1 MRLSKI
7 LFGSLFLFLF
17 ACQSNNNS
25 NTKKELKNHKDAN
38 GFEYQSVDGDPMK
51 TRIYTL
57 KNGLTVYLSDNK
69 DQPRIQTFIAV
80 KAGST
85 YDPAETTG
93 LAHYLEHMMFKG
105 TSKIATINWEEEKKL
120 LQEISDL
127 YEQHRNTDD
136 PAEKK
141 KIYEQIDK
149 KSYEA
154 SKYAVPNEYDK
165 MVSSLGAK
173 GTNAYTTYER
183 TVYMND
189 IPSNELKR
197 WLELEK
203 ERFSELVLRL
213 FHTELEAVYEE
224 FNMGQDNDARK
235 LMKKNNELLYPG
247 HPYGTQTTI
256 GEPEHLKNPSM
267 QNIHKYWKTYYV
279 PNNMAICLSGD
290 LNYEQSIQ
298 WINQTFG
305 QLKSGEVPE
314 FKSPQIPPITQITEA
329 EVFGPDAEEVTVAY
343 RFNGLN
349 SEDYKYVKLIDY
361 MLDNSTAGLINLN
374 LNQKQKVLEA
384 GAYNNFMKY
393 YGAEMLWGT
402 PREGQTLQEVKDLL
416 VAQIEKIKKGEFD
429 DWLIQAIVNNLK
441 LQEIRNNEGN
451 NRAHLFV
458 YTFAN
463 GISWDKQLGLTDEI
477 AKITKEELVKFANKH
492 FKNNYAVVY
501 KRTGKDETVAK
512 VEKPKI
518 TPIHLN
524 REVQSEFFKNFMT
537 TKSEKLKPVF
547 VDFQKEIKS
556 EELKKG
562 MEFFYLKNN
571 SNDLFELNY
580 IVDMGK
586 NNDKELALAV
596 DYLPYLG
603 TDKYTAEELQKEFFK
618 LGIEFNVFTGSK
630 RSYISISGL
639 KSSFENAIELL
650 EHVKSNVK
658 TDEKAYKDYIEGIL
672 KQRADDKKSK
682 SRIIWGG
689 MMNYGIHGKNSSFT
703 DILNQQELEKINP
716 ENLVNKIK
724 NLLSYEHKI
733 FYYGSDNIE
742 NVKQTIAK
750 YHKVGEELKKCTPPT
765 EYPYLETKENKVFF
779 VDFDMVQA
787 QMLMIAKDRIFEIT
801 DIPFM
806 TFFGEYFGGGLSS
819 IIFQEIRE
827 SKALAYSAFAG
838 INKATE
844 KNKPNYI
851 FTFIGTQ
858 ADKLITATDA
868 MLELMNNMPK
878 AQIQFDASKE
888 AIMRK
893 IETTRIIKSNKFWIY
908 LNNLDK
914 GITYDTRKDIY
925 EKMKTLTIEEFEQ
938 FFNERIKDKKY
949 TFLILTNKNNLNKK
963 QLNKIGTVQELSL
976 EEIFNY

>member
-1 MRLSKI
+1 MKLSKI
-7 LFGSLFLFLF
+7 LFASMFLFLL

-25 NTKKELKNHKDAN
+25 NAKKELKNHKDAN
-38 GFEYQSVDGDPMK
+38 GFEYQSVEGDPMK

-57 KNGLTVYLSDNK
+57 ENGLTVYLSDNK

-105 TSKIATINWEEEKKL
+105 TSNIATINWEEEKKL

-127 YEQHRNTDD
+127 YEQHLNTDD

-165 MVSSLGAK
+165 MVTSLGAK

-203 ERFSELVLRL
+203 ERFSELTLRL

-235 LMKKNNELLYPG
+235 VMKKNNELLYPG

-267 QNIHKYWKTYYV
+267 ENIHKYWETYYV

-290 LNYEQSIQ
+290 LDYEQSIQ
-298 WINQTFG
+298 WINETFG
-305 QLKSGEVPE
+305 KLKPSEVPE
-314 FKSPQIPPITQITEA
+314 FKSPEIPPLTQAIEA
-329 EVFGPDAEEVTVAY
+329 EVFGPDAEQVTVTY

-384 GAYNNFMKY
+384 GAYNSFMKY

-402 PREGQTLQEVKDLL
+402 PREGQTLEEVKDLL
-416 VAQIEKIKKGEFD
+416 IAQIEKIKKGEFD
-429 DWLIQAIVNNLK
+429 DWLIEAIVNNLK
-441 LQEIRNNEGN
+441 LSEIRSNDGN
-451 NRAHLFV
+451 HRAHLFV
-458 YTFAN
+458 YAFAN

-477 AKITKEELVKFANKH
+477 AKISKQELVKFANEH
-492 FKNNYAVVY
+492 FKDNYVVIY
-501 KRTGKDETVAK
+501 KRTGKDEGVAK

-518 TPIHLN
+518 TPIQLN
-524 REVQSEFFKNFMT
+524 REEQSAFLKNFMAI
-537 TKSEKLKPVF
+537 KSEKLKPVF

-556 EELKKG
+556 EELQKG
-562 MEFFYLKNN
+562 MEFFYLENN

-586 NNDKELALAV
+586 DNDKELALAV

-618 LGIEFNVFTGSK
+618 LGIEFDVFTGGK
-630 RSYISISGL
+630 RSYITVSGL
-639 KSSFENAIELL
+639 KSSFEKAIELL

-658 TDEKAYKDYIEGIL
+658 ADEQAYKDYIDGIS
-672 KQRADDKKSK
+672 KQRIDDKKSK

-703 DILNQQELEKINP
+703 DILHQQELEKINP
-716 ENLVNKIK
+716 ETLVDKIK

-742 NVKQTIAK
+742 NVKKTIAK
-750 YHKVGEELKKCTPPT
+750 HHKIGEELKECTPAT
-765 EYPYLETKENKVFF
+765 EYPYLEAKENNVFF

-787 QMLMIAKDRIFEIT
+787 QMLMVAKDKVFEIS
-801 DIPFM
+801 DIPFV

-819 IIFQEIRE
+819 IVFQEIRE
-827 SKALAYSAFAG
+827 AKALAYSAFAG
-838 INKATE
+838 IFRAAK
-844 KNKPNYI
+844 KNDPNYI

-858 ADKLITATDA
+858 ADKLGTATDA

-878 AQIQFDASKE
+878 AQIQFDASRE

-893 IETTRIIKSNKFWIY
+893 IETTRIIKSGKFWTY
-908 LNNLDK
+908 LSNLDK
-914 GITYDTRKDIY
+914 GITYDTRKDTY
-925 EKMKTLTIEEFEQ
+925 EKMQSLTMEEFEQ
-938 FFNERIKDKKY
+938 FFNQRIKDKKY
-949 TFLILTNKNNLNKK
+949 NFLILANKKSLDKK
-963 QLNKIGTVQELSL
+963 QLSKIGAVQELSL
-976 EEIFNY
+976 EELFNY